1 MVYWALAVICCCCL
15 VQQAVAVKVEVAE
28 KYEGP
33 CLRISKKFSMF
44 KIGDMFGEKKP
55 FVSLTVDSV
64 TGQNN
69 YIGILKQEEYLRLFE
84 ELDPVITCKK
94 GNIGFLLSKARPGL
108 SQTRSVNSTGLYSIV
123 HLVCE
128 PSVEIHLTLES
139 MNPFGQLTGGFVLLL
154 PVSFRQFHIA
164 MSIVYLVFLT
174 FWACSLLNYYQFSIN
189 IQKFCIPGILMICMF
204 EHSINFWYWEHINLT
219 GKYSNLLLIL
229 SIATKSLRDSVG
241 RCLLLAASY
250 GWGIVDDNPPYG
262 NRIIYFCG
270 FFYFIFD
277 AVYETV
283 NKVYLDN
290 ELWVIILSTLPL
302 VLINSLIFYFVFA
315 WFVQVYMRL
324 KLMAQSYKIELFRK
338 FACVLFVGGL
348 VSVLW
353 TIIEILTKSF
363 LLIEDYWTG
372 IWLYTGIWDLIFML
386 MTVSFM
392 IIWKIDEKSQFLA
405 QAYQIRSEDDLE
417 SEKEEKYGVE
427 LVKIR
432 K

>member
-1 MVYWALAVICCCCL
+1 MVYWTLPVFCSFLLLQPAC
-15 VQQAVAVKVEVAE
+15 AVKVKVAGTF
-28 KYEGP
+28 EGP
-33 CLRISKKFSMF
+33 GLKISRKFSMF
-44 KIGDMFGEKKP
+44 KIGDLFGEKKP
-55 FVSLTVDSV
+55 YVNLTVDSV
-64 TGQNN
+64 TGSNN
-69 YIGILKQEEYLRLFE
+69 YIGILNQEEYLKLFQEFDPIVSCRKDHPSRL
-84 ELDPVITCKK
+84 LVRTK
-94 GNIGFLLSKARPGL
+94 PGL
-108 SQTRSVNSTGLYSIV
+108 YQARAVNSTGLYSIV
-123 HLVCE
+123 HLICE
-128 PSVEIHLTLES
+128 PSLEIHLSVES
-139 MNPFGQLTGGFVLLL
+139 MNPFGQLTGGFIFLL
-154 PVSFRQFHIA
+154 PVILTQFHIA
-164 MSIVYLVFLT
+164 MSIIYIVFLT
-174 FWACSLLNYYQFSIN
+174 FWGFSLLNFYQFSIS

-219 GKYSNLLLIL
+219 GQYSNLLLIL

-262 NRIIYFCG
+262 NRIIYVCG
-270 FFYFIFD
+270 LLYFIFD
-277 AVYETV
+277 VVYETT

-302 VLINSLIFYFVFA
+302 ILINSLIFYFVFA

-348 VSVLW
+348 ISVLW

-363 LLIEDYWTG
+363 LSIEDYWAG

-392 IIWKIDEKSQFLA
+392 IIWRIDEKSQFLA
-405 QAYQIRSEDDLE
+405 HAYQIRSEDDLE
-417 SEKEEKYGVE
+417 CEKEENYGVE
-427 LVKIR
+427 LVKAR
-432 K
+432 N